1 MRLTEPPTSEDDIR
15 NFAMKRFSTL
25 YEQAAARKGGEQ
37 ALESM
42 IAKPKSAKTLAR
54 IPDDRWLSAM
64 AKAVFRAGFNWSVVD
79 NKWPGIEEAFEN
91 FDPHR
96 VAFLSDDDLDV
107 LMKDERIIRH
117 WRKLKAIRTNAQYIV
132 DLESEHGTAANYFAK
147 HPSSDYIGL
156 LEDIKKRAAFLGGTT
171 GQYFLREL
179 GKDSFILSRD
189 VVAALRREKVFDGTP
204 TSKSSLAD
212 IQRAFNEWVNDG
224 GRSLTRVSRV
234 LAFTVG

>member
-1 MRLTEPPTSEDDIR
+1 
-15 NFAMKRFSTL
+15 MKRFSTL
-25 YEQAAARKGGEQ
+25 YDLAAARKGGEQ

-42 IAKPKSAKTLAR
+42 ITTPKSAKTLAR
-54 IPDDRWLSAM
+54 IPDDRWLSGM

-79 NKWPGIEEAFEN
+79 NKWLDIEAAFED

-107 LMKDERIIRH
+107 LLKDARIIRH

-132 DLESEHGTAANYFAK
+132 DLAAEHGTAAKFFANY
-147 HPSSDYIGL
+147 PSSDYIGL
-156 LEDIKKRAAFLGGTT
+156 LDDIKKRAAFLGGTT

-189 VVAALRREKVFDGTP
+189 VVAALEREKVFDGSP
-204 TSKSSLAD
+204 TSKSSLRK
-212 IQRAFNEWVNDG
+212 IQNAFNVWVDDG
-224 GRSLTRVSRV
+224 GGSLTRVSRV